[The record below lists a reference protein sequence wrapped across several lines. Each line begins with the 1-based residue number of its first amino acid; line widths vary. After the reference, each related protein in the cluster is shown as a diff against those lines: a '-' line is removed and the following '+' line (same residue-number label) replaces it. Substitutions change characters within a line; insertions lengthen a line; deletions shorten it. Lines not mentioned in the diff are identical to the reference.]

1 MKRIFWFIIAAALFF
16 ASFVTAAWL
25 FAPWRSAGVYALDV
39 IRLSAA
45 RNGIF
50 MTYQGIEKS
59 GYLTPSFSVNNL
71 DAESK
76 FAKLSL
82 SSVRI
87 KLLPWSSLLAQGGSC
102 LVEFDGG
109 EIDTIVGKKLNI
121 DGGGV
126 RLTASGNL
134 LTSSN
139 VQIGGDLNVTGSVV
153 YNMST
158 KDIIGSSLL
167 LRVPED
173 IDSALSLM
181 VSNPLLGGDAPSVSR
196 YIESNNPGE
205 WRIKQSAYPKK

>member
-1 MKRIFWFIIAAALFF
+1 MKRILWFFTAAGLFF
-16 ASFVTAAWL
+16 ASFTIAAWL
-25 FAPWRSAGVYALDV
+25 FAPWMSAGMYALDV
-39 IRLSAA
+39 IRLRAA
-45 RNGIF
+45 QNGIF
-50 MTYQGIEKS
+50 MTYQGVEKS
-59 GYLTPSFSVNNL
+59 GYLTPTFNVNGL

-87 KLLPWSSLLAQGGSC
+87 KLLPWSSLLARGGSC
-102 LVEFDGG
+102 FVEFGGG

-121 DGGGV
+121 DGGRV

-139 VQIGGDLNVTGSVV
+139 VRIGGDLNVTGSVV

-158 KDIIGSSLL
+158 RDIIGSSLL

-173 IDSALSLM
+173 VDSALALM
-181 VSNPLLGGDAPSVSR
+181 VSNPLLGGDASPVGR
-196 YIESNNPGE
+196 YIESNSPGE
-205 WRIKQSAYPKK
+205 WRIKQNASSKK